1 MPKTSILP
9 KMNRFVAIQM
19 AKLRDI
25 HFLKVE
31 TLESQHA
38 TTTSGNNLTPLG
50 FLDGRAPFVAIDLHT
65 EQS

>member
-19 AKLRDI
+19 ARFRDI

-38 TTTSGNNLTPLG
+38 
-50 FLDGRAPFVAIDLHT
+50 GRAPFVAIDLHT